1 MKDFF
6 GRKGRRPAIACD
18 AAVFAKISGR
28 LCVLLVRRGTEPF
41 KGMWAL
47 PGGFMEWGESCEKA
61 VAREI
66 REETGL
72 RGLKFIKFGVFSD
85 PGRDPRG
92 TVVSVTYLA
101 RAGAGRRRVS
111 GGDDAA
117 EAAWHPVNRR
127 PRLAFDHDKVLI
139 AALKSLKA
147 LKSRKSV
154 KSLC

>member
-1 MKDFF
+1 MEHRIYLNKHMTDFF
-6 GRKGRRPAIACD
+6 GRDGKRPAVACD
-18 AAVFAKISGR
+18 AAIFAEKDGL
-28 LCVLLVRRGTEPF
+28 LCVLLVKRGNEPF

-47 PGGFMEWGESCEKA
+47 PGGFMEWGESCETT

-72 RGLKFIKFGVFSD
+72 RGLKFKQFGVFST

-101 RAGAGRRRVS
+101 RAGVNLRRVK

-117 EAAWHPVNRR
+117 EARWFPVNKR
-127 PRLAFDHDKVLI
+127 PRLAFDHDLVLR
-139 AALKSLKA
+139 AALKS
-147 LKSRKSV
+147 V
-154 KSLC
+154 K

>member
-18 AAVFAKISGR
+18 AAVFARICGE
-28 LCVLLVRRGTEPF
+28 LCILLVRRGTDPF

-47 PGGFMEWGESCEKA
+47 PGGFMEWGESCENA

-72 RGLKFIKFGVFSD
+72 KGLKFMKFGVFSD
-85 PGRDPRG
+85 PGRAPRG

-101 RAGAGRRRVS
+101 RAGVNQRRVR

-117 EAAWHPVNRR
+117 EAAWHPVNKR
-127 PRLAFDHDKVLI
+127 PRLAFDHDKVLS
-139 AALKSLKA
+139 AALKSLKT
-147 LKSRKSV
+147 LKSHKSV